1 MSLGVGDEVMA
12 HVGLGKADL
21 ARQEGMAFAVNL
33 EVDGAAQAVVQ
44 LDASGMDVLGQGG
57 VRDGVARVADAR
69 DERQPVLGKREG
81 LAFLRDAQPAKRMR
95 LA

>member
-1 MSLGVGDEVMA
+1 MTHSVD
-12 HVGLGKADL
+12 
-21 ARQEGMAFAVNL
+21 L
-33 EVDGAAQAVVQ
+33 EVDGSTQTVVQ
-44 LDASGMDVLGQGG
+44 LDAAGMDVFRQCG
-57 VRDGVARVADAR
+57 VGDRVARVADAR